1 MVGEVFYLLT
11 IWSKPHLFM
20 TMILIQRIPLWNI
33 FDLDFLRFSLQLK
46 NVKESHEFL
55 IKLAVGDVK
64 NTFLERLTK
73 IPLDTSDRAD
83 PFS

>member
-1 MVGEVFYLLT
+1 
-11 IWSKPHLFM
+11 M

-64 NTFLERLTK
+64 YFSREIDKNTTRYFRQGW
-73 IPLDTSDRAD
+73 S
-83 PFS
+83 F